1 MDEKKER
8 SKHDEVEK
16 MDNKPKEPL
25 LTRDR
30 KSLRLLRDSF
40 VGRIPQDQR
49 DMSVKM
55 AWQEF
60 WARAS
65 SYLSKE
71 DLIKCGEAF
80 VFAALAH
87 DGQFRLSKE
96 PYVVHPIRVA
106 AILAEME
113 LDVNT
118 LEAALL
124 HDVLEDTSVTP
135 EELSNKFG
143 KDVLLLVDGVTKLGK
158 ITFKSFEDYQAENL
172 RKMFLVMAKDVRVV
186 LIKLA
191 DRLHNMKTIQ
201 HLRMDK
207 QIRIAKETLEIY
219 APLAH
224 RLGIYQIKR
233 ELEDATFKIAD
244 PEAYYDIRR
253 RVKKKLP
260 EREEIIKQAMT
271 ILEKKLGEMGIK
283 AHITGRAKH
292 FYSIYEKMRR
302 KNLSL
307 EELFDLLALRVIV
320 DDVATCYTVL
330 GVVHTI
336 WKPLPGQ
343 FDDYIANPKS
353 NMYQSLHTAVIGPSG
368 EPLEV
373 QIRTWDM
380 HWLAEYGVASHWRY
394 KEGKQKLD
402 ELDQKLSWIRQALET
417 QAETSEPSEFL
428 EHLKADVLSS
438 EVFVFTPKGDVISLP
453 AGSTPLDFAYTI
465 HTEVGNKFIGAM
477 VNNRIVPIDYELQ
490 NGDIVKILT
499 SPHGKPSRD
508 WLNIAKSSRAKSKIR
523 SYFRQLEKSDREE
536 KLAKGKE
543 YLVREIKKRLSKEK
557 DEDKDKDKEVVLSTA
572 VLNKVA
578 KDAGYSNAE
587 DLLVAIGSGEMG
599 SSQVAS
605 KYLGLETSK
614 AIKEEPPLDTAKE
627 REESKTYDTE
637 IVVQGIE
644 GLLVSRANCCKPIP
658 GDPIIGVVTK
668 RRGVTV
674 HNRGCPNVEKVPEE
688 RLVEV
693 EWGHKRSDRYSTR
706 LRIDGTDR
714 PGLFADVAHTIN
726 TCDGTILQ
734 VRASV
739 TGTGRARI
747 LVDLKV
753 RDIEHLYQIIAKI
766 NAVKGV
772 IEVIRG

>member
-1 MDEKKER
+1 M
-8 SKHDEVEK
+8 
-16 MDNKPKEPL
+16 
-25 LTRDR
+25 
-30 KSLRLLRDSF
+30 
-40 VGRIPQDQR
+40 
-49 DMSVKM
+49 
-55 AWQEF
+55 
-60 WARAS
+60 
-65 SYLSKE
+65 
-71 DLIKCGEAF
+71 
-80 VFAALAH
+80 
-87 DGQFRLSKE
+87 
-96 PYVVHPIRVA
+96 
-106 AILAEME
+106 
-113 LDVNT
+113 
-118 LEAALL
+118 
-124 HDVLEDTSVTP
+124 
-135 EELSNKFG
+135 
-143 KDVLLLVDGVTKLGK
+143 
-158 ITFKSFEDYQAENL
+158 
-172 RKMFLVMAKDVRVV
+172 
-186 LIKLA
+186 
-191 DRLHNMKTIQ
+191 
-201 HLRMDK
+201 
-207 QIRIAKETLEIY
+207 
-219 APLAH
+219 
-224 RLGIYQIKR
+224 
-233 ELEDATFKIAD
+233 
-244 PEAYYDIRR
+244 
-253 RVKKKLP
+253 
-260 EREEIIKQAMT
+260 
-271 ILEKKLGEMGIK
+271 
-283 AHITGRAKH
+283 
-292 FYSIYEKMRR
+292 
-302 KNLSL
+302 
-307 EELFDLLALRVIV
+307 
-320 DDVATCYTVL
+320 
-330 GVVHTI
+330 
-336 WKPLPGQ
+336 
-343 FDDYIANPKS
+343 
-353 NMYQSLHTAVIGPSG
+353 
-368 EPLEV
+368 
-373 QIRTWDM
+373 
-380 HWLAEYGVASHWRY
+380 
-394 KEGKQKLD
+394 
-402 ELDQKLSWIRQALET
+402 
-417 QAETSEPSEFL
+417 
-428 EHLKADVLSS
+428 
-438 EVFVFTPKGDVISLP
+438 
-453 AGSTPLDFAYTI
+453 
-465 HTEVGNKFIGAM
+465 GNKFIGAM

-557 DEDKDKDKEVVLSTA
+557 DEDKDKEVVLSTA

>member
-1 MDEKKER
+1 MTDEVNRPEDDKNVKMKKAKEMLATQEKK
-8 SKHDEVEK
+8 S
-16 MDNKPKEPL
+16 M
-25 LTRDR
+25 
-30 KSLRLLRDSF
+30 RLLRDSF
-40 VGRIPQDQR
+40 VGRLPKDQR
-49 DMSVKM
+49 GMSVKM

-60 WARAS
+60 WARVS

-71 DLIKCGEAF
+71 DLIRCGEAF
-80 VFAALAH
+80 AFAARAH

-96 PYVVHPIRVA
+96 PYVVHPVRVA
-106 AILAEME
+106 AILADME
-113 LDVNT
+113 LDVST
-118 LEAALL
+118 LQAAFL

-135 EELSNKFG
+135 EEIATLFG
-143 KDVLLLVDGVTKLGK
+143 EDVLLLVDGVTKLGK

-172 RKMFLVMAKDVRVV
+172 RKMFLVMAKDIRVV

-191 DRLHNMKTIQ
+191 DRLHNIKTIQ
-201 HLRMDK
+201 YLRTDK

-233 ELEDATFKIAD
+233 ELEDAAFKVAD

-260 EREEIIKQAMT
+260 ERENIIKQAMT
-271 ILEKKLGEMGIK
+271 VLEEKLGEMGIK

-292 FYSIYEKMRR
+292 FYSIYEKMRK
-302 KNLSL
+302 KNVSL
-307 EELFDLLALRVIV
+307 EELFDLLALRVLV

-330 GVVHTI
+330 GIVHTI

-428 EHLKADVLSS
+428 EHVKADVLSS

-453 AGSTPLDFAYTI
+453 SGSTPLDFAYTI

-477 VNNRIVPIDYELQ
+477 VNNRIVPMDYELQ

-508 WLNIAKSSRAKSKIR
+508 WLNIAKSNRAKSKIR
-523 SYFRQLEKSDREE
+523 SYFRQQDKSEREE
-536 KLAKGKE
+536 KIAKGKE
-543 YLVREIKKRLSKEK
+543 YLTREIKKRLHKEK
-557 DEDKDKDKEVVLSTA
+557 EEDKDVALSKSL
-572 VLNKVA
+572 LNKVA
-578 KDAGYSNAE
+578 KDTGYSNFE
-587 DLLVAIGSGEMG
+587 ELLMAIGTGEMG
-599 SSQVAS
+599 ASQVAS

-614 AIKEEPPLDTAKE
+614 VAKEEVVLEAVKE
-627 REESKTYDTE
+627 EKEEAKTYDTE
-637 IVVQGIE
+637 IVVQGVQ
-644 GLLVSRANCCKPIP
+644 GLLVGRANCCKPLP
-658 GDPIIGVVTK
+658 GDRIVGVVTK
-668 RRGVTV
+668 RRGVIV
-674 HNRGCPNVEKVPEE
+674 HKDDCPNVSKIPKD

-693 EWGHKRSDRYSTR
+693 EWGSRRSERYSTR
-706 LRIDGTDR
+706 LRIEGTDR

-747 LVDLKV
+747 VVDLEVK
-753 RDIEHLYQIIAKI
+753 DIEHLYQIIAKI
-766 NAVKGV
+766 NVVKGV

>member
-1 MDEKKER
+1 MKKATEMQATQ
-8 SKHDEVEK
+8 KK
-16 MDNKPKEPL
+16 
-25 LTRDR
+25 
-30 KSLRLLRDSF
+30 KSMRLLRDSF
-40 VGRIPQDQR
+40 VGRLPKDQR

-60 WARAS
+60 WAKAS
-65 SYLSKE
+65 SYLPKE
-71 DLIKCGEAF
+71 DLIRCGEAF
-80 VFAALAH
+80 VFAATAH

-96 PYVVHPIRVA
+96 PYVVHPVRVA
-106 AILAEME
+106 AILADME
-113 LDVNT
+113 LDVST
-118 LEAALL
+118 LKAAFL
-124 HDVLEDTSVTP
+124 HDVLEDTSVPP
-135 EELSNKFG
+135 EEIATLFG
-143 KDVLLLVDGVTKLGK
+143 EDVFLLVDGVTKLGK

-172 RKMFLVMAKDVRVV
+172 RKMFLVMAKDIRVV

-191 DRLHNMKTIQ
+191 DRLHNIKTIQ
-201 HLRMDK
+201 YLRTDK
-207 QIRIAKETLEIY
+207 QVRIAKETLEIY

-233 ELEDATFKIAD
+233 ELEDAAFKVAD

-260 EREEIIKQAMT
+260 ERESIIKQAMT
-271 ILEKKLGEMGIK
+271 ILEGKLNEMGVK

-302 KNLSL
+302 KNVSL

-402 ELDQKLSWIRQALET
+402 ELDQKLSWIRQALEA

-428 EHLKADVLSS
+428 EHVKADVLSS

-453 AGSTPLDFAYTI
+453 LGSTPLDFAYTI

-477 VNNRIVPIDYELQ
+477 VNNRIVPMDYELQ

-508 WLNIAKSSRAKSKIR
+508 WLNIAKSNRAKSKIR
-523 SYFRQLEKSDREE
+523 SYFRQQEKNEREE
-536 KLAKGKE
+536 KITKGKE
-543 YLVREIKKRLSKEK
+543 YLTREIKKRLHKEK
-557 DEDKDKDKEVVLSTA
+557 EEDKGVALSTSL
-572 VLNKVA
+572 LNKVA
-578 KDAGYSNAE
+578 KDIGYSNFE
-587 DLLVAIGSGEMG
+587 ELLMAIGTGEVG
-599 SSQVAS
+599 ASQVAS

-614 AIKEEPPLDTAKE
+614 AAKEEVVLEAVKE
-627 REESKTYDTE
+627 EKEEAKTYDAE
-637 IVVQGIE
+637 IVVQGIQ
-644 GLLVSRANCCKPIP
+644 GLLVGRANCCKPLP
-658 GDPIIGVVTK
+658 GDRIVGVVTK
-668 RRGVTV
+668 RRGVIV
-674 HNRGCPNVEKVPEE
+674 HKDDCPNISKIPRD

-693 EWGHKRSDRYSTR
+693 EWGSRRSERYSTR

-739 TGTGRARI
+739 TGTGRARMV
-747 LVDLKV
+747 VDLKV
-753 RDIEHLYQIIAKI
+753 KDIEHLYQIIAKI
-766 NAVKGV
+766 NVVKGV